1 MPNLLQ
7 DKKLIGREIAWLE
20 DLRSHGKIAFEK
32 QGVPTAKNEAWKY
45 TKPRDLSGDD
55 FVVDSPCH
63 FDEQSDTAIATL
75 SFSCY
80 ELHFFNGIFNPE
92 ASVLPAGVEVFPLI
106 EAILFNHDT
115 RLFLGKLLE
124 VEKYPFGALNN
135 FYLNEGVFIRVEK
148 NVTLKKPIALINH
161 TEVGQENLFYNLRN
175 LLIIEEGASAEFL
188 EYYHYD
194 GDAKSR
200 YFVNIVNEIFVGKNA
215 KLNHY
220 KFQNDAFK
228 ANHIAL
234 NIAEVKT
241 GGTYNSF
248 TLQKGANIGR
258 NETKVLLTAEQ
269 AKTQVNAAYLMN
281 GWATLDTTTDIEH
294 LSAYTFSEQLV
305 KGVVGGDARGVFQG
319 KIHIAPHAV
328 KTEGKQTHRALL
340 LSDTAEIDCKPELE
354 IFADDVKCSH
364 GAASGELDEEQL
376 FYMQSRGI
384 SREEAKQILI
394 DAYLDDVINH
404 IENEE
409 IRGWIKSNV

>member
-7 DKKLIGREIAWLE
+7 DKKLIGREIVWLE
-20 DLRSHGKIAFEK
+20 NLRSEGRIAFEK
-32 QGVPTAKNEAWKY
+32 QGIPTAKAEAWKY

-55 FVVDSPCH
+55 FVIDSLSANAIVPANLPFSAYEIH
-63 FDEQSDTAIATL
+63 FS
-75 SFSCY
+75 
-80 ELHFFNGIFNPE
+80 NGVFNPE
-92 ASVLPAGVEVFPLI
+92 ISVLPQGVEVLPLI

-115 RLFLGKLLE
+115 RLFLGKLLD

-161 TEVGQENLFYNLRN
+161 TEVGEENLFYNLRN
-175 LLIIEEGASAEFL
+175 LIILEEGSSVEFA

-194 GDAKSR
+194 GDVKSR
-200 YFVNIVNEIFVGKNA
+200 YFVNIVNEIFVGKHA

-234 NIAEVKT
+234 NIAEVKS
-241 GGTYNSF
+241 GGSYNNF
-248 TLQKGANIGR
+248 CLQKGANIGR

-269 AKTQVNAAYLMN
+269 ARTQVNAAYLMN

-384 SREEAKQILI
+384 DREEAKQILI
-394 DAYLDDVINH
+394 DAYLDDVISRV
-404 IENEE
+404 ENEA
-409 IRGWIKSNV
+409 IREWFKSNV